1 MVLEAAWP
9 VSKALLGFFL
19 HAFDGLGGSWGR
31 RDVARGTRAMVA
43 AGSPPPEPYAPA
55 GLRADTGLT
64 QD

>member
-1 MVLEAAWP
+1 MVLEAAWAVLKP
-9 VSKALLGFFL
+9 LVGFSV
-19 HAFDGLGGSWGR
+19 HAFNGLGGSWGR

-64 QD
+64 QG